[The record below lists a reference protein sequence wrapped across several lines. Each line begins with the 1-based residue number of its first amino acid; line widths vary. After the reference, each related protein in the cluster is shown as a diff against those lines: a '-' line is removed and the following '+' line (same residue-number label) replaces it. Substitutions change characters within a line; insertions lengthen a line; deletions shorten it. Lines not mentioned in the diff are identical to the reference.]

1 MKSFF
6 DRPED
11 RIAATLDLAPRVL
24 PPNVIV
30 TRRFVNAHSYRVKL
44 GAVVMTALLEAEV
57 VDGELW
63 GHLSVC
69 GQKPPRLPTW
79 EELRWCKDL
88 FLGKD
93 RKAIQVL
100 PPEKEYVNIH
110 PNVLHLY
117 APLERDPLPDFR
129 VQISSGEVGI

>member
-1 MKSFF
+1 MKSFT

-11 RIAATLDLAPRVL
+11 RVRALDDIAPRVL
-24 PPNVIV
+24 PFGV
-30 TRRFVNAHSYRVKL
+30 TATNRFWNAHSYRVKL
-44 GAVVMTALLEAEV
+44 GAIVMTVLLEAEV

-63 GHLSVC
+63 AHMSVC

-79 EELRWCKDL
+79 EELRWCKET
-88 FLGKD
+88 FLGVD

-100 PPEKEYVNIH
+100 PPKKEYVNIH
-110 PNVLHLY
+110 QHVLHLY

-129 VQISSGEVGI
+129 AMMGEVAGI